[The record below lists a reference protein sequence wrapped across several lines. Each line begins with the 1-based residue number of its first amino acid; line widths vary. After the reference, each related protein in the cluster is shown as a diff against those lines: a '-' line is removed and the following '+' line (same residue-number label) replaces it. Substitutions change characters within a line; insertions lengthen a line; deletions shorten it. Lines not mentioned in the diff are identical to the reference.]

1 MVLSTMFVLI
11 LARKSSYTSSKRQVF
26 KKEEGLYFSKKSN
39 KTKQTVEALSHFT
52 YTTCF
57 KIIPTFE

>member
-26 KKEEGLYFSKKSN
+26 KKEEGLYFSKKKQN
-39 KTKQTVEALSHFT
+39 KTS
-52 YTTCF
+52 CWGS
-57 KIIPTFE
+57 

>member
-11 LARKSSYTSSKRQVF
+11 LARKSSYTSSKRQVS
-26 KKEEGLYFSKKSN
+26 KKEEGLYFSKKN
-39 KTKQTVEALSHFT
+39 KTKQAVEAVSHFT

-57 KIIPTFE
+57 KIILTFE